1 MSKSGKIALVVYT
14 ALFLL
19 VTKARRVING
29 LQFRFNG
36 IKVLSTFAGGTV
48 SQLQLNLLVRN
59 PLPLSVTID
68 SIRGNL
74 YVQGVRLSSY
84 DNDVDITTPIDIKGR
99 SITPVNLD
107 FYVDW
112 SNLGAAAKANILSGD
127 ITTFTMQFVG
137 TVTVGG
143 HAFNISKTVSYYD
156 LV

>member
-36 IKVLSTFAGGTV
+36 LKVLSTFAGGTV

>member
-68 SIRGNL
+68 SIRGKL
-74 YVQGVRLSSY
+74 YVQGVRLSTY